1 MQENGYRYSG
11 IEGCDYEP
19 HYKYTLLIKNTTI
32 ANPPADAASIHSKLI
47 KIIEKKRTIVRITKT
62 SIRDCLEY

>member
-32 ANPPADAASIHSKLI
+32 ANPPTDASSIHSKLI
-47 KIIEKKRTIVRITKT
+47 KIIEKKRTT
-62 SIRDCLEY
+62 E

>member
-32 ANPPADAASIHSKLI
+32 ANLLLMY
-47 KIIEKKRTIVRITKT
+47 RRFIV
-62 SIRDCLEY
+62 S